1 MTAMIAFATSRLGR
15 ALIGGFAAL
24 LVVGGLYLWGAGWK
38 KAAQELQRG
47 ADAVVIALRTA
58 SGNPKADWK
67 TAPGQIVALGEANR
81 SLKIAIDD
89 SNSRIDLMAQEAVRL
104 RARSEELQE
113 IARKAEAQRRAAYAR
128 LSDMAITPGTRSDCM
143 ILLREA
149 EEALNVV
156 REAGI

>member
-1 MTAMIAFATSRLGR
+1 MSIFSALTSKL
-15 ALIGGFAAL
+15 F
-24 LVVGGLYLWGAGWK
+24 GGLSLALALFAGLCWFMWGSWK
-38 KAAQELQRG
+38 DRAEELQRG

-58 SGNPKADWK
+58 SGNPKSDWK
-67 TAPGQIVALGEANR
+67 TAPGQIIALGEANR

-113 IARKAEAQRRAAYAR
+113 IARRAEAQRRAAYAR
-128 LSDMAITPGTRSDCM
+128 LSDMAITPGTRDDCL